1 MNLEIYD
8 ALTVTSKRFCT
19 VRIGSA
25 RVSTD
30 YQTLDLQRD
39 TLKRV
44 KCRHTYEEHASGKN
58 TARPELDGCLKALAR
73 AIPWWVAARPVGA
86 EPARP
91 DSAHPGSTGMRYRIG
106 VVDRQ
111 EALGQMAPGD
121 TTVGFTPSRFGARH
135 RDRGER

>member
-8 ALTVTSKRFCT
+8 ALTATSKRFCT

-30 YQTLDLQRD
+30 YQTLDLQCD
-39 TLKRV
+39 ALKRA

-58 TARPELDGCLKALAR
+58 TARPELDGCLKAVRKGDTLG
-73 AIPWWVAARPVGA
+73 VAARPVGA

-106 VVDRQ
+106 VVDR
-111 EALGQMAPGD
+111 EDRAVGVWPGD
-121 TTVGFTPSRFGARH
+121 IPI
-135 RDRGER
+135 